1 VIRVTIQ
8 YFAILRE
15 ERGLAEEA
23 LSTGSTTAE
32 ALYGE
37 LAGRHR
43 FSLPASRIR
52 AAVNGEF
59 VPFTTLLRDGDTVV
73 FIPPVAGG

>member
-1 VIRVTIQ
+1 MTIQ

-15 ERGLAEEA
+15 ERGLAEET
-23 LSTGSTTAE
+23 LSTGSATAE

-43 FSLPASRIR
+43 FSLPAARIR

-59 VPFTTLLRDGDTVV
+59 VPFPTVLKDGDSVV